1 MNLCKA
7 LLNYDNR
14 GFRLQNFEQQKEQF
28 DSFFLI
34 NYPIP
39 VNLIPATDEQSKQ
52 SQEAFEETMPYAFKI
67 AAELSEIE
75 SQALKPLRSL
85 GDKLNDLVSFLQ
97 MQSRKIDLMMSYILL
112 NEDDPEFKATAIK
125 FGGGGLVV
133 EHPRPFD
140 IGDSFTV
147 KIFLEKEAA
156 AVYCQAQVIES
167 VAKDDLF
174 EVSYVYTHIRE
185 QDQELLVRASLH
197 LQTNQLKKN
206 KQKRD
211 NL

>member
-1 MNLCKA
+1 M
-7 LLNYDNR
+7 
-14 GFRLQNFEQQKEQF
+14 QNIEAQKQLF

-34 NYPIP
+34 NYRTQ
-39 VNLIPATDEQSKQ
+39 VNLIPVTKEQLNQ

-75 SQALKPLRSL
+75 SHALKPLRSL

-112 NEDDPEFKATAIK
+112 NEDEPEYKAQAIK

-133 EHPRPFD
+133 EHTSPAQ
-140 IGDSFTV
+140 IGDAVTI

-167 VAKDDLF
+167 IPKDDLF

-211 NL
+211 QK

>member
-1 MNLCKA
+1 MQNL
-7 LLNYDNR
+7 D
-14 GFRLQNFEQQKEQF
+14 EQKQLF

-34 NYPIP
+34 SYPTPI
-39 VNLIPATDEQSKQ
+39 NLIPATKNQTNQ
-52 SQEAFEETMPYAFKI
+52 SQEEFEESMPYAFKI

-97 MQSRKIDLMMSYILL
+97 LQSRKIDLMMSYILL
-112 NEDDPEFKATAIK
+112 NEDDAQYKAQAKK

-133 EHPRPFD
+133 EQASPAVV
-140 IGDSFTV
+140 GESVTV

-167 VAKDDLF
+167 ISKDDLF

-211 NL
+211 FK